1 MTAEGNFEGH
11 TILNRLARVP
21 ASEEDEPRLAS
32 LRTML
37 LVVRGK
43 RVRPGLDDKVLADWN
58 GLMIAALVNAG
69 VAFGEPAWLDMAAR
83 AFAFIAD
90 DMTRGDRLGHSW
102 RDGRL
107 LFPGLSSDFAAMI
120 KAALALYEATGERS
134 YLLRASSW
142 QRALDRHYAA
152 GNGGYFLTADDAEGL
167 VLRPDA
173 TTDDATPNPN
183 GSPRRTSC
191 GSPCSRA
198 TMTGARAP
206 TGCSTASFRSRP
218 ATCSATRRCSMRSTC
233 GCAPPRSW

>member
-1 MTAEGNFEGH
+1 MTDEGNFEGH
-11 TILNRLARVP
+11 NILNRLARVP
-21 ASEEDEPRLAS
+21 ASEEDETRLAS

-37 LVVRGK
+37 LMVRGK

-69 VAFGEPAWLDMAAR
+69 VAFGEPAWIDMAAR

-102 RDGRL
+102 REGRL
-107 LFPGLSSDFAAMI
+107 LFPGLASDFAAMI

-152 GNGGYFLTADDAEGL
+152 
-167 VLRPDA
+167 PQ
-173 TTDDATPNPN
+173 
-183 GSPRRTSC
+183 RRLF
-191 GSPCSRA
+191 PH
-198 TMTGARAP
+198 
-206 TGCSTASFRSRP
+206 
-218 ATCSATRRCSMRSTC
+218 RR
-233 GCAPPRSW
+233 